1 MREGKWSWKRMFRP
15 VAEKFTPENIAYC
28 QEFLN
33 YISTVDP
40 FKLKFF
46 DESGLKLPDIAN
58 PNYGL
63 SIVGKPC
70 VEIFRNMQT

>member
-1 MREGKWSWKRMFRP
+1 MREGKWSWKRMVGP
-15 VAEKFTPENIAYC
+15 AAEKFT
-28 QEFLN
+28 LGTVKN
-33 YISTVDP
+33 YIAIVDP

>member
-1 MREGKWSWKRMFRP
+1 MDKLIKFKR
-15 VAEKFTPENIAYC
+15 
-28 QEFLN
+28 
-33 YISTVDP
+33 
-40 FKLKFF
+40 KFF
-46 DESGLKLPDIAN
+46 DESGVKRPDIAN